1 MNYDGFSCMG
11 ERGTKYVRKVI
22 LKESNVFTVSN
33 VRKVN
38 LIYGRYE
45 YICVI
50 SWFFTDSNDGLRWFF
65 MYGGT
70 GN

>member
-1 MNYDGFSCMG
+1 MVMMVMG
-11 ERGTKYVRKVI
+11 ERGTMNVRKVI

-50 SWFFTDSNDGLRWFF
+50 SWIFTVFYDELRWFF